1 MKTSAIRRGCLV
13 AMIVSVVVLAAR
25 ALAEP
30 PDQSAPGAASRGET
44 TAQDYAEPRVGV
56 LPEWGAPLVDDLTKL
71 RRLDLSYP
79 VWVDKEQQRMVLL
92 GSVAMRVGPLELFA
106 CLLNSKEHESI
117 VSVNS
122 TASLV
127 QAGLLA
133 VGAQAGAPVQLEPKY
148 EPARG
153 TEIKVTVVW
162 KDQQGRRQTAQ
173 AQEWIRRAGSSQSM
187 KEPWVFAGGRF
198 WRERDSG
205 REVFS
210 ADMTGDL
217 ISVSNFPD
225 AMLDVPIASTT
236 SDAAL
241 LFEAFTERIPPRG
254 TPVTILLQPQA
265 PAQVTSPSQPPR
277 R

>member
-1 MKTSAIRRGCLV
+1 MMRITAMRQNSLV
-13 AMIVSVVVLAAR
+13 ALCLGFVLATVAR
-25 ALAEP
+25 SQP
-30 PDQSAPGAASRGET
+30 PEKPSPDAT
-44 TAQDYAEPRVGV
+44 TAQDFAEPRVGV
-56 LPEWGAPLVDDLTKL
+56 LPEWGAPLVDNLNRL
-71 RRLDLSYP
+71 RRLDLNYP
-79 VWVDKEQQRMVLL
+79 VWVDKDQQRVVLL
-92 GSVAMRVGPLELFA
+92 GSICKRSGPLELFA
-106 CLLNSKEHESI
+106 CLLNSKEHESV
-117 VSVNS
+117 VSVNT
-122 TASLV
+122 TANLV

-133 VGAQAGAPVQLEPKY
+133 VGAQTGAPAQLEPKY

-162 KDQQGRRQTAQ
+162 NDQEGRRQSTQ
-173 AQEWIRRAGSSQSM
+173 AQNWIRRTGSAESM

-198 WRERDSG
+198 WRNKESG

-225 AMLDVPIASTT
+225 AMLDVPIPSPTA
-236 SDAAL
+236 DAAL

-254 TPVTILLQPQA
+254 TPVTILLQPQQ
-265 PAQVTSPSQPPR
+265 PAKVTSPGQPPR